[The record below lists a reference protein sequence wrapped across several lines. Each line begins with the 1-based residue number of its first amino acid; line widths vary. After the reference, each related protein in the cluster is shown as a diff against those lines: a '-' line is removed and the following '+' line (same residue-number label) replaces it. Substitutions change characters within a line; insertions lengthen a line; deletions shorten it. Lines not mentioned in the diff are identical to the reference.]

1 MASFDIVS
9 KVDGQS
15 LDNAINSVKREITNR
30 YDFKGSDT
38 TIELD
43 KKTNQIHIVTDNDMR
58 MGQVEGVIIG
68 QLVKNK
74 ISPDYMDMGKEL
86 YAAGKMLKKDIII
99 KQGIDRET
107 AKKIVKSI
115 KTTKYKV
122 QASIMDDQLRVVGK
136 KLDDLQGVIAHCKS
150 EDFGVPLQYNNFK

>member
-15 LDNAINSVKREITNR
+15 LDNAINSVKREIQNR

-38 TIELD
+38 TVELD
-43 KKTNQIHIVTDNDMR
+43 KKTNQIHVVTDNDMR

-86 YAAGKMLKKDIII
+86 YAAGKD
-99 KQGIDRET
+99 
-107 AKKIVKSI
+107 A
-115 KTTKYKV
+115 
-122 QASIMDDQLRVVGK
+122 
-136 KLDDLQGVIAHCKS
+136 
-150 EDFGVPLQYNNFK
+150 